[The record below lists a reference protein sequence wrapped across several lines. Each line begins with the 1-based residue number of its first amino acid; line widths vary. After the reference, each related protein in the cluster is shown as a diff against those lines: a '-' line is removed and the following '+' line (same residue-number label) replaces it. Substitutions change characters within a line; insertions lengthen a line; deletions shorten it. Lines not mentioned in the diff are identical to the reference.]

1 KLVDYDENWL
11 NMLADRNLVVHLY
24 EEEMADEIY
33 GRLAGYL
40 SLFEK
45 LYLKLKSE

>member
-1 KLVDYDENWL
+1 VDYDENWL

-33 GRLAGYL
+33 DSLPDYL
-40 SLFEK
+40 TLFEK
-45 LYLKLKSE
+45 LYSKLKKY